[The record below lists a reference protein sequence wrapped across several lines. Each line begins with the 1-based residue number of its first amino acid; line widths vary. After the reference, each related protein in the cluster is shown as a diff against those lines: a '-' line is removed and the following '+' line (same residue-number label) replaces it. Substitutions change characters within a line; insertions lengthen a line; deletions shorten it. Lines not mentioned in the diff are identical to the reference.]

1 MQQVIEYVPW
11 VVFGLAYKFG
21 GGIYPA
27 TAALMASMALLLVYD
42 WVTTR
47 KVPQMHL
54 ILAVLVWVFGAA
66 TLILHD
72 VRFLQWKASVF
83 YWIAGLVLAGSAFIG
98 RQSLLER
105 LLGKSL
111 PEGVTLPARDWR
123 VSSVFMGVFY
133 VLLGVA
139 NIWIALNRSES
150 DWVNFKVWIAGP
162 LGIVVALGV
171 ILWLFR
177 NLIFTSEE
185 KTP

>member
-1 MQQVIEYVPW
+1 MQHVIEYVPW
-11 VVFGLAYKFG
+11 VVFGLTYKFG
-21 GGIYPA
+21 GGLYPA
-27 TAALMASMALLLVYD
+27 TAALMGAMALLLVYD
-42 WVTTR
+42 WLTMR
-47 KVPQMHL
+47 KLPQMHL

-98 RQSLLER
+98 KQTLLER

-123 VSSVFMGVFY
+123 ACSIVMGLFY
-133 VLLGVA
+133 LLLGVA

-150 DWVNFKVWIAGP
+150 DWVTFKVWIAGP
-162 LGIVVALGV
+162 LGIVVALAV

-177 NLIFTSEE
+177 NLMFAKDEQA
-185 KTP
+185 P